1 MKLRMKD
8 PVPSKINLKSATK
21 LDFLLARNYTNVTYI
36 LNQANINFTE
46 NYTLHMNKGDLT
58 PNYAHLN
65 VDGLSLWYQMSQRRD
80 FFKAFEAML
89 KIRNQF
95 VNEFFQRIAAYQAYH
110 YIFKNKQMVL
120 QSVLG
125 VFDAATAESIY

>member
-1 MKLRMKD
+1 
-8 PVPSKINLKSATK
+8 
-21 LDFLLARNYTNVTYI
+21 
-36 LNQANINFTE
+36 
-46 NYTLHMNKGDLT
+46 
-58 PNYAHLN
+58 
-65 VDGLSLWYQMSQRRD
+65 MSQRRD

-125 VFDAATAESIY
+125 VFDPATAESIY